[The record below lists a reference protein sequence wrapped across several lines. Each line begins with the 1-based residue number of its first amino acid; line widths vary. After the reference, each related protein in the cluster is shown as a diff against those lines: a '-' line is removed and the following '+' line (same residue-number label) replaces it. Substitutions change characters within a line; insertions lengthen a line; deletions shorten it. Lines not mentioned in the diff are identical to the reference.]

1 MCLHGTVPFGCTMLS
16 RMCERDN
23 ERVFSK
29 ETNIL
34 PGGLVVAGKREKK
47 TYSR

>member
-1 MCLHGTVPFGCTMLS
+1 
-16 RMCERDN
+16 MCERDN

-34 PGGLVVAGKREKK
+34 PGGLVVAGKKKK